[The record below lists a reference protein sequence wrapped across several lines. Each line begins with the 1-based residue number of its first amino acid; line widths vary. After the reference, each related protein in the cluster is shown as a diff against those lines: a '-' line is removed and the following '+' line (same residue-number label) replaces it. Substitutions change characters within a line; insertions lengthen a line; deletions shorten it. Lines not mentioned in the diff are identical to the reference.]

1 MLLAL
6 LQEKFED
13 TKGYAIRIRKS
24 KDRQH
29 KLSLLKHLTDRF
41 WCDS

>member
-1 MLLAL
+1 LAL

-24 KDRQH
+24 KKDRQH
-29 KLSLLKHLTDRF
+29 KLSLLKRLTDRF